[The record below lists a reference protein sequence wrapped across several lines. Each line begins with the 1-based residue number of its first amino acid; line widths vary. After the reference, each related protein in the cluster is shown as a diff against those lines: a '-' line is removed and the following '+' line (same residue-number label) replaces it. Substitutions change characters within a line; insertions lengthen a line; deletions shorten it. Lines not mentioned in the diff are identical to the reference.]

1 MAGRLSSFVCVC
13 ATSLLCLLAG
23 RADAATA
30 PKHPPVPAL
39 RPAVEADLA
48 QPAMWKIENGK
59 GTVYLLGSLHVL
71 PAEFKWR
78 TPAIEKAIDASD
90 VFMFE
95 ANIDFATTEFHYF
108 VDHQGYLPRGQ
119 TLADKL
125 SPAAKD
131 RYMELIRTMRIDRNA
146 VDYLRPGVAVLLLQQ
161 VYFASHGTLAPGVD
175 ASLLHEAKDKG
186 KQVGYLETLQSQFEV
201 LAAIGGGAEVTML
214 EKSLVDMRD
223 GGDKYPAMLAA
234 WSQGD
239 LPKLMS
245 LNDQDATQTDLL
257 LYGRNKVWVPKIE
270 ALLGTPKTYLI
281 TVGAAH
287 LAGKDSVIDLLCKK
301 HWKIERIQTGATP
314 PPPACPA
321 T

>member
-1 MAGRLSSFVCVC
+1 MAGRLSFFICVCV
-13 ATSLLCLLAG
+13 TSFMCLLAAP
-23 RADAATA
+23 ADAASA
-30 PKHPPVPAL
+30 PKRAPTPAL
-39 RPAVEADLA
+39 RPAVDAELV
-48 QPAMWKIENGK
+48 QPAMWKITNGK
-59 GTVYLLGSLHVL
+59 STVYLLGSLHVL
-71 PAEFKWR
+71 PTDFNWR
-78 TPAIEKAIDASD
+78 TQAIEKAISAAD
-90 VFMFE
+90 VLMFE

-108 VDHQGYLPRGQ
+108 VDHQGYLPPGQ
-119 TLADKL
+119 TLASKL
-125 SPAAKD
+125 SPAARD
-131 RYMELIRTMRIDRNA
+131 RYMELIKTTRIDRNK

-161 VYFASHGTLAPGVD
+161 VYFAGHGNLAPGVD
-175 ASLLHEAKDKG
+175 ASLLREAKDQG

-239 LPKLMS
+239 LAKLIS
-245 LNDQDATQTDLL
+245 LNDQDASQTDLL

-270 ALLGTPKTYLI
+270 ALLGTAKTYLI

-301 HWKIERIQTGATP
+301 HWKMERVQTGAIP

-321 T
+321 

>member
-1 MAGRLSSFVCVC
+1 M
-13 ATSLLCLLAG
+13 CLLASH
-23 RADAATA
+23 ADAASR
-30 PKHPPVPAL
+30 PKPVQTPKL
-39 RPAVEADLA
+39 RPAVDAELL
-48 QPAMWKIENGK
+48 QPPMWKIVSGK
-59 GTVYLLGSLHVL
+59 STVYLLGSLHVL
-71 PAEFKWR
+71 PADFNWR
-78 TPAIEKAIDASD
+78 TPAIEKAIAAAD

-108 VDHQGYLPRGQ
+108 VDHQGYLPPGQ
-119 TLADKL
+119 TLASKL
-125 SPAAKD
+125 SPAARD
-131 RYMELIRTMRIDRNA
+131 RYLELMRTMRIDQNR

-161 VYFASHGTLAPGVD
+161 VYFAAHGKLAPGVD
-175 ASLLHEAKDKG
+175 ASLLRQAKEQG

-239 LPKLMS
+239 LTKLIS
-245 LNDQDATQTDLL
+245 LNDQDATQTELL

-270 ALLGTPKTYLI
+270 SLLGTSKTYLI

-287 LAGKDSVIDLLCKK
+287 LAGKNSVIDLLCNK
-301 HWKIERIQTGATP
+301 HWNMERVQTGSAP

-321 T
+321 